1 MYVPREGEVNAWAC
15 ADFVEAVKTT
25 GKKQLII
32 AGTLTTVC
40 MAFPALSAVA
50 EGYQLLAESHQK
62 AQEVERTGEP
72 LDAERD

>member
-1 MYVPREGEVNAWAC
+1 MYVPREGEVNAWDC

-62 AQEVERTGEP
+62 AQQVERTGEP